1 MFWFL
6 SISEMVFS
14 IWLPIFTVINRLNL
28 EILIRFHSK
37 EMQIFLQIFLP
48 SLSRN
53 IWDEPD
59 FFSPVNISAETETI
73 SLLLLFLPCFRVQ
86 GKRNFQTFA
95 YFPLSRPGK
104 RKYLPLWMSKQTDQ
118 PTWFNMSHT
127 NNNDST
133 YFTYTHAPVNLW
145 VEWFYLLLKFV
156 FRTTIVVE
164 LLHLCK
170 LFKNKESNTLL

>member
-53 IWDEPD
+53 TWDEPD

-95 YFPLSRPGK
+95 YFPLSRGRENIYRCGCLNK
-104 RKYLPLWMSKQTDQ
+104 RISQPDSICRIQT
-118 PTWFNMSHT
+118 TMILLILLTRMRLSIYEL
-127 NNNDST
+127 NDFI
-133 YFTYTHAPVNLW
+133 YF
-145 VEWFYLLLKFV
+145 
-156 FRTTIVVE
+156 
-164 LLHLCK
+164 
-170 LFKNKESNTLL
+170 